1 MPATT
6 PAVSLHSPHEDRQ
19 RRGPALLD
27 ALPDDV
33 STDTILYRLHV
44 RAKVA
49 RGLAQIDRGEVIPHD
64 QVMEDLDRWLFKV
77 DVERGLEQSER
88 GEFVSQEEAKT
99 RLSRR

>member
-1 MPATT
+1 MKTAKEE
-6 PAVSLHSPHEDRQ
+6 AQ
-19 RRGPALLD
+19 ALLD

-33 STDTILYRLHV
+33 STETILYRLHV